1 MLISLS
7 YEILFAVI
15 PAKAGIQVFVLI
27 ETGTKKSGCP
37 IKNFG
42 HDRRGIELKWLRT
55 TNG

>member
-7 YEILFAVI
+7 YGILFAVI

-42 HDRRGIELKWLRT
+42 HDRRGIGRKWLKMT
-55 TNG
+55 GG